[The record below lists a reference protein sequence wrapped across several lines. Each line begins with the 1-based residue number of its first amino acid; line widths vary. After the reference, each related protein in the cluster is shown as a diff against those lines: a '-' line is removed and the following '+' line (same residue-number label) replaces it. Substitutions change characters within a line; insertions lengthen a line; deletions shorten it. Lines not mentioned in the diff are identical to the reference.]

1 MALLGADDTRPPKPE
16 ALAFSLWHQLVAE
29 FPNRRGVLLSGFPQ
43 PSGDPNNGGN
53 QAVRAIVG
61 TANAGS
67 VGYGHSRAAR
77 VGILLCNPANI
88 SIAVKL
94 LEETALRGRRETT
107 AQLAD
112 ARAGSSNFCSSASPC
127 TVNAIADNSGLLQK
141 STLTDETLSV
151 VAWGTY
157 LITRGA

>member
-16 ALAFSLWHQLVAE
+16 ALAFSLWHRLVAE
-29 FPNRRGVLLSGFPQ
+29 FPNRRGVLLSGFPL

-61 TANAGS
+61 TANVSS
-67 VGYGHSRAAR
+67 VGRAPG

-94 LEETALRGRRETT
+94 LEETALQGRSETT
-107 AQLAD
+107 TQRAD

-127 TVNAIADNSGLLQK
+127 KVNAIADNSGLLQQ